1 MRESSLLDQPT
12 GVRDDLTYQGEP
24 IISCGPAHFS
34 SLSVSEELFTSKA
47 YLKVPLITP
56 ALSLAKELMESF
68 AVRGNPSN
76 NQNRIK
82 AAIDIWGYSTN
93 DKPDE
98 KFCRTI
104 DQAIRWANNA
114 FEKNNFGIVNVLH
127 SSIGEGVYPCA
138 ALLNHSC
145 SPNCILRYKLG
156 MPRHQCEDQ
165 YYQPILQIVA
175 CKDICAGDELCHSY
189 MDLTLPTE
197 VRRSRLQEIHRFGCE
212 CTRCAASGCLV
223 QLPNNGEDWASW
235 PLICGLRANGGFD
248 NDEKSV
254 SLINVEIDDA
264 ISCCRGLSEEE
275 QSRIHQQ
282 SELLQQKATHAMIDD
297 DALNELRH
305 LKKAISLYNVKG
317 NTCWSPFHHK
327 LYAVRSLYLTSLLGC
342 GGEIEDSIE
351 QCEHI
356 VSYIA
361 LVTSHME
368 GHPLLGLQL
377 FTLGD
382 LYVRAI
388 DKFESAGLPTLHYKL
403 KARAAFRWAKK
414 VVAVSHGQD
423 DPLFMNLKENIAT
436 ITKNM

>member
-1 MRESSLLDQPT
+1 
-12 GVRDDLTYQGEP
+12 
-24 IISCGPAHFS
+24 
-34 SLSVSEELFTSKA
+34 
-47 YLKVPLITP
+47 
-56 ALSLAKELMESF
+56 
-68 AVRGNPSN
+68 
-76 NQNRIK
+76 
-82 AAIDIWGYSTN
+82 
-93 DKPDE
+93 
-98 KFCRTI
+98 
-104 DQAIRWANNA
+104 
-114 FEKNNFGIVNVLH
+114 
-127 SSIGEGVYPCA
+127 
-138 ALLNHSC
+138 
-145 SPNCILRYKLG
+145 
-156 MPRHQCEDQ
+156 
-165 YYQPILQIVA
+165 
-175 CKDICAGDELCHSY
+175 
-189 MDLTLPTE
+189 
-197 VRRSRLQEIHRFGCE
+197 
-212 CTRCAASGCLV
+212 V

-368 GHPLLGLQL
+368 SHPLLGLQL

-388 DKFESAGLPTLHYKL
+388 DKYESSGLSTLHYKL

-423 DPLFMNLKENIAT
+423 DPLFVNLKDNIAT
-436 ITKNM
+436 ITKSM